1 MPDIGRGGGKACKFQ
16 KGEKARKVVAAVA
29 LTHKQKR
36 FADEYIV
43 SLNATQAAIK
53 AGYSKRTA
61 GTIGSENMQKPEI
74 RAYIDERLEALQ
86 SEKIADQEEVLAFLT
101 AVMREEVTEEVLKG
115 TGPGAQTIA
124 KVKVGARDRIR
135 ASELIGKRY
144 GLFTDKVD
152 VTTEAQVVIVDDVDT
167 DADDL
172 DDVDGEGDG

>member
-1 MPDIGRGGGKACKFQ
+1 M
-16 KGEKARKVVAAVA
+16 VAAVA
-29 LTHKQKR
+29 LTPKQRR

-61 GTIGSENMQKPEI
+61 DRIGSENLRKLEI

-152 VTTEAQVVIVDDVDT
+152 VTTEAQVVIVDDVDV
-167 DADDL
+167 DADGL
-172 DDVDGEGDG
+172 DGEGDG

>member
-1 MPDIGRGGGKACKFQ
+1 M
-16 KGEKARKVVAAVA
+16 A
-29 LTHKQKR
+29 LNDRQKR
-36 FADEYIV
+36 FADEYII
-43 SLNATQAAIK
+43 SLNARDAAIK
-53 AGYSKRTA
+53 AGYSKRSA
-61 GTIGSENMQKPEI
+61 KEIGSENLSKPNI
-74 RAYIDERLEALQ
+74 RAYIDERLEAMQ
-86 SEKIADQEEVLAFLT
+86 GEKIASQEEVLAFLT

-152 VTTEAQVVIVDDVDT
+152 VTTEAQVVIVDDVDV

-172 DDVDGEGDG
+172 DGEGDG